1 MTDFQIRNQN
11 MARATKEAL
20 DDNQP
25 LWVTTPAIG
34 SQYTLMNNS
43 IVRVNTLAVL
53 QEKDNTGYREEK
65 LDLLNEMADLTMVI
79 AGPLASYARINN
91 DKSLLEKVDI
101 VRTDITRGSEVT
113 GRNTARSIHD
123 EAIAIDPAELAEV
136 GITPDMLTD
145 QDEAIEAFS
154 VSIPTPRN
162 AEDITKAATEA
173 LTKEF
178 TGRRKILTTMDGL
191 IEPFRITN
199 IDFYNTYHNARILV
213 GTGVRKIH
221 LIVKCFDSVSG
232 VVVPGAEVTI
242 VQLSESLTTTV
253 TGNARFFSLPTG
265 TYTVTIN
272 HPNYA
277 PVTLEHVGI
286 EPKKTARFELLLE
299 MV

>member
-1 MTDFQIRNQN
+1 

-25 LWVTTPAIG
+25 LWETTPAIG
-34 SQYTLMNNS
+34 SQYTLLNNS

-65 LDLLNEMADLTMVI
+65 LDLLNTMADKCMVV

-101 VRTDITRGSEVT
+101 VRTDITNGSEVT

-123 EAIAIDPAELAEV
+123 EAIAIDPGELAEV
-136 GITPDMLTD
+136 GITSDMLTEL
-145 QDEAIEAFS
+145 DESIEAFS

-173 LTKEF
+173 LTTEF
-178 TGRRKILTTMDGL
+178 ILRREILETMDGL
-191 IEPFRITN
+191 IEPFKITD
-199 IDFYNTYHNARILV
+199 IDFFNTYHNARILV
-213 GTGVRKIH
+213 GTGARRIH

-232 VVVPGAEVTI
+232 VVVPGAEVNI
-242 VQLSESLTTTV
+242 VQLTESLTTSV

-272 HPNYA
+272 HTNYA

-286 EPKKTARFELLLE
+286 EANKTVRFDLLLE